1 VPCLNTTLDNNV
13 FTHVI
18 DLLLNRSWH
27 LEDVKGES
35 EILGLT
41 VLADA
46 TRKSESAKRSP
57 LRLKSFLL
65 ADSQAASAGS
75 NANIDSFSGSQSLN
89 GLVSLTYNAA
99 VVMLSVGMMAIG
111 AAGFAGRG
119 PVGGNN

>member
-1 VPCLNTTLDNNV
+1 MNTTLGINV

-18 DLLLNRSWH
+18 DSLLNRSWH
-27 LEDVKGES
+27 LEDVKGAS

-41 VLADA
+41 ALADA
-46 TRKSESAKRSP
+46 TRKSGRAKGSLP
-57 LRLKSFLL
+57 RLKNFLL
-65 ADSQAASAGS
+65 VDSQAASAGS

-99 VVMLSVGMMAIG
+99 VVMLSVGLMAIG

>member
-1 VPCLNTTLDNNV
+1 M
-13 FTHVI
+13 
-18 DLLLNRSWH
+18 
-27 LEDVKGES
+27 
-35 EILGLT
+35 
-41 VLADA
+41 
-46 TRKSESAKRSP
+46 
-57 LRLKSFLL
+57 L
-65 ADSQAASAGS
+65 ADSQAAFAGS

>member
-1 VPCLNTTLDNNV
+1 
-13 FTHVI
+13 
-18 DLLLNRSWH
+18 
-27 LEDVKGES
+27 
-35 EILGLT
+35 
-41 VLADA
+41 
-46 TRKSESAKRSP
+46 
-57 LRLKSFLL
+57 LL

-99 VVMLSVGMMAIG
+99 VVMLSVGMMVIG

>member
-1 VPCLNTTLDNNV
+1 MNTTLDNNL

-18 DLLLNRSWH
+18 DSLLNRSWH
-27 LEDVKGES
+27 LEYVKGES

-46 TRKSESAKRSP
+46 TRKSGSAKRSL

-65 ADSQAASAGS
+65 ADSQAAFAGS

-99 VVMLSVGMMAIG
+99 VVMLGAGMVAIG